1 MEDKLKGKLK
11 ETKGKLTGD
20 DSEEMEGKLQEKKG
34 NLESHAKGVM
44 HDIEHAGDDRPENA

>member
-11 ETKGKLTGD
+11 ETEGKLTGD